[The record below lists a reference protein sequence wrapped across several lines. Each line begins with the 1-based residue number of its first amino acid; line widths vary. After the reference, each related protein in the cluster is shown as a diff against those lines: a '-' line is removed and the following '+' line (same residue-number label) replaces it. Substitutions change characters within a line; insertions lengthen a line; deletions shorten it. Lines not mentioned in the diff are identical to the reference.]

1 MLSNLLS
8 VLRFDRSE
16 TVDTGTFADGTFQLA
31 EHELKRLPKVGR
43 GQISY
48 SRDYGRDR
56 SVQPGAIG
64 RV

>member
-8 VLRFDRSE
+8 VLRFDRAE
-16 TVDTGTFADGTFQLA
+16 TAETGTFADGTFQLA
-31 EHELKRLPKVGR
+31 EHERKRLPKTGR
-43 GQISY
+43 GQVSY
-48 SRDYGRDR
+48 SRDYGSDR